1 MEHKLSHTGLLLVKR
16 ELVYIQTLTLKRKK
30 YLTFIY
36 TGSSTETQCVIYNRD
51 LQQRLTYNLHV
62 NGIWIM
68 TRVRVR
74 LQIQVAVLLLV

>member
-1 MEHKLSHTGLLLVKR
+1 MEHKRSHTGLLLVKR

-68 TRVRVR
+68 TKRVR